1 VQQPLNIPLYK
12 PLKSTSSPHSAL
24 PFLPFSLTFNPHC
37 DSLQI
42 YTAFMNAMSSARGP
56 KRWARAEDWERVKPI
71 LKELYKEEGRPLKE
85 VMHTME
91 TEHQFFAT

>member
-1 VQQPLNIPLYK
+1 
-12 PLKSTSSPHSAL
+12 
-24 PFLPFSLTFNPHC
+24 
-37 DSLQI
+37 
-42 YTAFMNAMSSARGP
+42 MNAMSSVRGP

-85 VMHTME
+85 VMHIME